1 METATLKHSCQQCPW
16 LSLRINCISH
26 SYDIPTLGII
36 SPSCSSFYTLSL
48 KCCPLSSTLL
58 FYSLSKPP
66 FNFALFFP
74 HLHLFIAS
82 IFCPESLRLSFSTTP
97 VLMRLRAKQ
106 VWGPVQVITFA
117 LLKLLAL
124 INSLCLVPFS
134 CSLALHFSLFF
145 FVLKSYCHTTS
156 SFSQCCFNLIRL
168 LCLLH
173 IFLVSCVWLLSLFC
187 SSTPSSPCLSVP
199 IFEWQLWKW
208 LLVLNTTSACV
219 KGMTHLSA
227 SGALRYFW
235 LFSFTFSCP
244 SPFFHSFF
252 FLNNLSR
259 GKLFVIHKALFSPA
273 EQTNLGQQAI
283 LTQLHFFY
291 FSCAN
296 DLNIF
301 PFS

>member
-16 LSLRINCISH
+16 LSLTTNCISH
-26 SYDIPTLGII
+26 SYDILTLGII

-48 KCCPLSSTLL
+48 KCCPLSSILL

-82 IFCPESLRLSFSTTP
+82 IFYPESLRLSFSTTP

-134 CSLALHFSLFF
+134 CSPFLPLLLCFKVLLSHHQFFFPVLFQPHQTSMFASHFSYFMCLTAFTF
-145 FVLKSYCHTTS
+145 LLIHTVLT
-156 SFSQCCFNLIRL
+156 
-168 LCLLH
+168 
-173 IFLVSCVWLLSLFC
+173 
-187 SSTPSSPCLSVP
+187 CLSVP

-252 FLNNLSR
+252 Y
-259 GKLFVIHKALFSPA
+259 
-273 EQTNLGQQAI
+273 
-283 LTQLHFFY
+283 FFKQS
-291 FSCAN
+291 FQR
-296 DLNIF
+296 
-301 PFS
+301 